1 MGESQKANQ
10 ADAVVESILL
20 ETKLLINQRLYD
32 KGAITEEM
40 YTRAK
45 EIFVK
50 GNS

>member
-1 MGESQKANQ
+1 MRESQETTGDNY
-10 ADAVVESILL
+10 VTESILL

-45 EIFVK
+45 EIFIK
-50 GNS
+50 GDS